1 MINKIFW
8 CSMKDLMGTRER
20 LIIKDILENNE
31 KFTIWRDEV
40 SDRIFLECKN
50 KPKEGLYSPTW
61 RP

>member
-1 MINKIFW
+1 
-8 CSMKDLMGTRER
+8 MKDLMGTRER